1 MKNDDSYQIV
11 ADLKKSIWNHK
22 TVLGIC
28 AVSGHPQ
35 LVLSPSLNTQS
46 CNRRPLCSTFR
57 FENLSI
63 SPKKPV
69 FSTFSTFFKKKK
81 L

>member
-35 LVLSPSLNTQS
+35 LVKRLLQ
-46 CNRRPLCSTFR
+46 
-57 FENLSI
+57 
-63 SPKKPV
+63 PKFK
-69 FSTFSTFFKKKK
+69 FSAKIDMACFQI
-81 L
+81 LAMR